1 MKKPLHKNSFCKA
14 VAILVY
20 AVSVP
25 IFCAGAIGTTGL
37 LSNDY
42 YARSLQTIQKENTE
56 RRLYTDLHCLDGDFM
71 ELKNNN
77 YFSETIS
84 EQRKTALYQEIMGRY
99 DPDKTNFFFCIYD
112 MDDNLL
118 LQSGSGSYQASRTF
132 THEDTNYHESEQ
144 IMSEQE
150 YNYFCDQ
157 HQYDEVKWTIEEI
170 TVPRG
175 GTAPTIPVTEPA
187 TEPITER
194 MPETIPVTESE
205 PETVPESTE
214 LTKPDTETNPEA
226 SPELNP
232 EESESIPIST
242 ETMALMELP
251 ESPFDFSIHANA
263 ENVPLEQAVD
273 VQTDPHFT
281 SYSMEE
287 KEQICRALGV
297 GYETSYD
304 NGSTLNLWVNF
315 INYAGYEQRIL
326 FEDYFRLLLDQNPD
340 LYIVTQEGLHYV
352 IDYHTDPP
360 AMLPISQYIDFYPDD
375 FSSIESYPA
384 DYTIYDTYY
393 KVHISEPET
402 IPTHYIVGYVKADL
416 TVDDYYKT
424 AQQYTALA
432 YRYRYAIPVMTML
445 AFLLCV
451 TCFLFAVSSAG
462 YHTNQEE
469 ASGTIFEKIPYD
481 LFTVCLFFLGIFSML
496 VIDEVTGWEQIIVIA
511 ISIMLLGFVI
521 LWFCM
526 STATRIRT
534 KTNLKNNVLYKIFEL
549 LRHLFRK
556 FKNRT
561 RHAPKLLEYLPFVW
575 KAGIFAVGTFFLDF
589 FAVALIA
596 SREEF
601 GWFLKILMWM
611 AGIAGTILVV
621 YQLHL
626 LESGGQ
632 NLADGKLEEK
642 IDTKRLY
649 GVFRKHAENLNSIS
663 DGMNKAVSDRL
674 KSEMF
679 KTELI
684 ANVSHD
690 IRTPL
695 TSIINYT
702 DLLSKLNIQDEKAL
716 TYIGILTKQSARL
729 RKLTEDVLEASKATA
744 GTTKT
749 QKEIMDMKVLLEQL
763 IGEYSERFEQKNLQL
778 VSNITA
784 QSLTVLGDGRLLWRA
799 MDNLFGNI
807 CKYAMPHTRVYLNAY
822 SENQR
827 ICITL
832 RNISQTELNI
842 SSDALMERFIR
853 GDRSRNTEG
862 SGLGLSIAQSFIN
875 LHNGELNLHIDGDL
889 FKVSID
895 LPEHDNSEIHTAI

>member
-25 IFCAGAIGTTGL
+25 VFCAGAIGTTGL
-37 LSNDY
+37 LSDDY
-42 YARSLQTIQKENTE
+42 YTRSFSTIQKENME
-56 RRLYTDLHCLDGDFM
+56 RRLNSDLWNLDGDFT
-71 ELKNNN
+71 ELKNNG

-118 LQSGSGSYQASRTF
+118 LQSGSGAYQASRTF
-132 THEDTNYHESEQ
+132 TNNETIYHESEQ
-144 IMSEQE
+144 IMSEQQ
-150 YNYFCDQ
+150 YKDFCSQ
-157 HQYDEVKWTIEEI
+157 HQYDNVKWSMEEI
-170 TVPRG
+170 TVLRG
-175 GTAPTIPVTEPA
+175 EPAPTLPGQ
-187 TEPITER
+187 EPI
-194 MPETIPVTESE
+194 PETIPETTQGLTE
-205 PETVPESTE
+205 PETAPENTESTE
-214 LTKPDTETNPEA
+214 FQTNPES
-226 SPELNP
+226 SP
-232 EESESIPIST
+232 ESESIPEVSETIPIST
-242 ETMALMELP
+242 ETMALMEF
-251 ESPFDFSIHANA
+251 PFAISVHANA
-263 ENVPLEQAVD
+263 EDLIEVVPEAAENAPLEITTASGD
-273 VQTDPHFT
+273 
-281 SYSMEE
+281 SYSLQE
-287 KEQICRALGV
+287 KRLLCEALNLDY
-297 GYETSYD
+297 YENNNQLWVMIYNSDDYYD
-304 NGSTLNLWVNF
+304 N
-315 INYAGYEQRIL
+315 ARQDML
-326 FEDYFRLLLDQNPD
+326 FEDYFQRILNQHPELEIIRITSDS
-340 LYIVTQEGLHYV
+340 LHY
-352 IDYHTDPP
+352 IKDYHNEIPERIP
-360 AMLPISQYIDFYPDD
+360 LYRYAQNYPED
-375 FSSIESYPA
+375 FSYDVSLN
-384 DYTIYDTYY
+384 DNNYDTYY
-393 KVHISEPET
+393 HVKISEPED
-402 IPTHYIVGYVKADL
+402 ISTHYIVGYVKAEL
-416 TVDDYYKT
+416 TADDYYQS

-432 YRYRYAIPVMTML
+432 YRYRYAIPVMTVL
-445 AFLLCV
+445 AFLLCI
-451 TCFLFAVSSAG
+451 TCFLFAVASAG

-469 ASGTIFEKIPYD
+469 PSGTIFEKIPYD
-481 LFTVCLFFLGIFSML
+481 LFTVGLFFIGIFSAL
-496 VIDEVTGWEQIIVIA
+496 VVDEVTGWEQIIVIA
-511 ISIMLLGFVI
+511 ASIMILSFVL

-534 KTNLKNNVLYKIFEL
+534 KTILKNNILYKIFEL
-549 LRHLFRK
+549 LRNLFRK
-556 FKNRT
+556 FRNRT
-561 RHAPKLLEYLPFVW
+561 KYAPKLLEYLPFVW
-575 KAGIFAVGTFFLDF
+575 KAGICAVGVFLLDL

-596 SREEF
+596 DGEEF
-601 GWFLKILMWM
+601 GIFLKILMWM
-611 AGIAGTILVV
+611 VGIAGTILIV

-642 IDTKRLY
+642 INTKRLF
-649 GVFRKHAENLNSIS
+649 GVFQKHAENLNSIS

-702 DLLSKLNIQDEKAL
+702 DLLSKLNIKDEKAIG
-716 TYIGILTKQSARL
+716 YISVLKKQSARL

-778 VSNITA
+778 VSNITES
-784 QSLTVLGDGRLLWRA
+784 SLTVLGDGRLLWRA
-799 MDNLFGNI
+799 VDNLFGNI

-822 SENQR
+822 SENHR

-832 RNISQTELNI
+832 RNISNTELNI
-842 SSDALMERFIR
+842 SSDALMERFVR

-889 FKVSID
+889 FKVSIN